1 MSRSA
6 SPRVL
11 VLGFGVQALVLSN
24 LVVVQNFWSGQLRR
38 IFAGQDYLSLM
49 MKLAAVVLLGV
60 TEIFFSHVRGSV
72 KIGR

>member
-6 SPRVL
+6 LPRVL

-24 LVVVQNFWSGQLRR
+24 LVVVQNFWSGQLRG

-49 MKLAAVVLLGV
+49 MKLTAVVLLGV